1 MMHRLVVGLLALTT
15 LALPGC
21 ALFRSEPGGVLTAV
35 STDGSRE
42 LAPTFTTAA
51 YSFTDENT
59 AEVFL
64 TDLPRERIEDPRD
77 MLGTAQ
83 GVILHLHIF
92 LDPSPGDTPIDATA
106 CNVTI
111 RQLVVTGTTGE
122 TGTVSPTMGLY
133 AGGGFVLL
141 RGSIG
146 DASITGS
153 MTGGSYRLTR
163 STPGFADRLG
173 AGKIAGRFS
182 ATQDPDLARSLSARF
197 ESLVR
202 KMPAPVMEPD
212 PTIKPMPI
220 RVKPP
225 GGGGGSG
232 RSSGSGATPPPKSP

>member
-1 MMHRLVVGLLALTT
+1 MMHRFAIGLLALVI

-21 ALFRSEPGGVLTAV
+21 ALFRAEPGGVLTAV
-35 STDGSRE
+35 STDGTRS
-42 LAPTFTTAA
+42 LAPAFTTAA

-64 TDLPRERIEDPRD
+64 TDLPRERFDDPRD
-77 MLGTAQ
+77 TLAGAQ
-83 GVILHLHIF
+83 GIILHMHVF

-111 RQLVVTGTTGE
+111 RQLVVAGSPDQTKPA
-122 TGTVSPTMGLY
+122 VPTMGLY

-146 DASITGS
+146 DASLSGS

-163 STPGFADRLG
+163 STPGFVDRLG
-173 AGKIAGRFS
+173 AGQIAGRFS
-182 ATQDPDLARSLSARF
+182 ATQDPDLARALSARF

-202 KMPAPVMEPD
+202 KMPAPAMEPD

-225 GGGGGSG
+225 RGGANAPAS
-232 RSSGSGATPPPKSP
+232 KSK